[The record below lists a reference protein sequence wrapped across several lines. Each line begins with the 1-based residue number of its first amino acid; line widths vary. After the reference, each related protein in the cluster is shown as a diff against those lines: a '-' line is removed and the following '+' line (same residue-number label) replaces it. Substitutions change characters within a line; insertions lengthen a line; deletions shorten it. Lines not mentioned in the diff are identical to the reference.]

1 MHRRARFIWTVN
13 QPIDGAAAF
22 RVFLGRVDQRDDGPN
37 RWFLLRRRLELPSI
51 PDDASLTLTVDG
63 RYQLFVN
70 GTPVGRGPM
79 RCSPLFQRTDT
90 HDLRPWL
97 RQGENVLAVLVHV
110 YGVDTAWYES
120 AKGQWQPVFGD
131 GGLWCEGR
139 ARCGAE
145 TIEIRSDLDWRIL
158 ECAAWERDTPRSNWG
173 LGFIEVHDARRMPIG
188 WSEPGFDDSAWDVV
202 QELTFGAGPPDAMLG
217 GFAVEP
223 FPTLVPRELP
233 FLAESPVAA
242 ERVVRTFAVTP
253 QPDLP
258 IDRRLYEEALRDTPD
273 GMIEDAD
280 ALLRDDDTVIVV
292 RTTADAD
299 AGLLLDFGRI
309 HSGHPFM
316 ELDAEGARSSRSPW
330 PKACRANGMAGPSAA
345 SA

>member
-37 RWFLLRRRLELPSI
+37 RWFLLQRRLELPSI

-145 TIEIRSDLDWRIL
+145 TIEIRSDLTGASSSAPPGSGTPL
-158 ECAAWERDTPRSNWG
+158 AATGASASSRCTTHDGCRS
-173 LGFIEVHDARRMPIG
+173 
-188 WSEPGFDDSAWDVV
+188 
-202 QELTFGAGPPDAMLG
+202 AGP
-217 GFAVEP
+217 
-223 FPTLVPRELP
+223 
-233 FLAESPVAA
+233 SPAS
-242 ERVVRTFAVTP
+242 
-253 QPDLP
+253 
-258 IDRRLYEEALRDTPD
+258 
-273 GMIEDAD
+273 
-280 ALLRDDDTVIVV
+280 
-292 RTTADAD
+292 TTRP
-299 AGLLLDFGRI
+299 GTRC
-309 HSGHPFM
+309 
-316 ELDAEGARSSRSPW
+316 RSSRSVPGRRTR
-330 PKACRANGMAGPSAA
+330 CSAA
-345 SA
+345 SPSSRSRRWCRASGRSSRSR